1 METRALRV
9 DQCSADTDLGP
20 RPSSALA
27 ERGLESPLH
36 EGLVTNTH
44 LGSPTPSFQMRKLRP
59 RKVSNGDQA

>member
-9 DQCSADTDLGP
+9 DQCSTDTDLGP

-36 EGLVTNTH
+36 EGLVTNNH
-44 LGSPTPSFQMRKLRP
+44 LVFFFSFLFSDE
-59 RKVSNGDQA
+59 KVEA